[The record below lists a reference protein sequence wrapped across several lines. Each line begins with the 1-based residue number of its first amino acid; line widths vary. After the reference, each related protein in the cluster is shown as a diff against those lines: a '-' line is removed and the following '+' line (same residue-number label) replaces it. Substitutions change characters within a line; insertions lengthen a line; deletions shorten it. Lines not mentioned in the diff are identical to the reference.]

1 MRPGQQQQADIVR
14 VPPTARPP
22 PAPAG
27 KGSLLRQHG
36 LAGVV
41 MACYVFALV
50 FLQLG
55 LMKFG
60 KKSVLDSC

>member
-1 MRPGQQQQADIVR
+1 MR